1 MYLYMMNEE
10 DFFKNYEHEPIVL
23 SKVEEGKTY
32 GMIDKTPPKDYME
45 VIATNSGIDLNN
57 DNKSLMVHDI
67 RDVNNTFELFPGQMP
82 TESGNNQT
90 LHQPKS
96 ASTATK
102 AGSKKRRKGS
112 RRVMKA
118 RKSNSKTRSKRG
130 GAKSKKSKKEAEMC
144 PICFEELKKGE
155 QIPKLICKHKFH
167 KSCLE
172 PVCRQKGNVGVP
184 CPICRGDISFA
195 CAADITRASPWKY
208 DPYDESIPFD
218 IFELNNMSLT
228 QRRQVEKEVQKHRN
242 NWLARRRK
250 AMRNET
256 LEQRDVRVE
265 RESTLHADLETARNR
280 PFINGSQSSRS
291 PVYNPGTPR
300 SPASP

>member
-1 MYLYMMNEE
+1 VYLYMMNKRAFVKKYVR
-10 DFFKNYEHEPIVL
+10 DPIVL
-23 SKVEEGKTY
+23 SKVEKGQTY
-32 GMIDKTPPKDYME
+32 CMIDYTEPIKYTE
-45 VIATNSGIDLNN
+45 VIATTDGKDLYNESLLVEDADNN
-57 DNKSLMVHDI
+57 I
-67 RDVNNTFELFPGQMP
+67 TELFPKSDNETVSADG
-82 TESGNNQT
+82 QT
-90 LHQPKS
+90 LHELKPMSLPKTARS
-96 ASTATK
+96 RKNHAS
-102 AGSKKRRKGS
+102 
-112 RRVMKA
+112 A

-155 QIPKLICKHKFH
+155 QIPKLNCKHKFH

-218 IFELNNMSLT
+218 IFELNNMSAT

-250 AMRNET
+250 SMRNET
-256 LEQRDVRVE
+256 DEQRDARVE
-265 RESTLHADLETARNR
+265 RESILHAELETARNR
-280 PFINGSQSSRS
+280 PFINGSQSPRS

>member
-1 MYLYMMNEE
+1 MYLYMMNKRAFVKKYVR
-10 DFFKNYEHEPIVL
+10 DPIVL
-23 SKVEEGKTY
+23 SKVEKGQMY
-32 GMIDKTPPKDYME
+32 CMIIYTEPIKYTE
-45 VIATNSGIDLNN
+45 VIATTDGKDLYNESLLVKDADNN
-57 DNKSLMVHDI
+57 I
-67 RDVNNTFELFPGQMP
+67 TELFPGQDP
-82 TESGNNQT
+82 TVSGDGQT
-90 LHQPKS
+90 LHELKPMSLPK
-96 ASTATK
+96 TAK
-102 AGSKKRRKGS
+102 SRKHHTS
-112 RRVMKA
+112 A

-155 QIPKLICKHKFH
+155 QIPKLNCKHKFH

-218 IFELNNMSLT
+218 IFELNNMTLAE
-228 QRRQVEKEVQKHRN
+228 RRQVDKEVQKHRN

-256 LEQRDVRVE
+256 VEQRDVRVE
-265 RESTLHADLETARNR
+265 RESTLHAELETARNR
-280 PFINGSQSSRS
+280 PFINGSQSPRS

>member
-1 MYLYMMNEE
+1 MYCMIDYT
-10 DFFKNYEHEPIVL
+10 EPI
-23 SKVEEGKTY
+23 KYT
-32 GMIDKTPPKDYME
+32 E
-45 VIATNSGIDLNN
+45 VIATTDGKDLYNESLLVEDADNN
-57 DNKSLMVHDI
+57 I
-67 RDVNNTFELFPGQMP
+67 TELFPKSDNETVSADG
-82 TESGNNQT
+82 QT
-90 LHQPKS
+90 LHELKPMSLPKTARS
-96 ASTATK
+96 RKNHAS
-102 AGSKKRRKGS
+102 
-112 RRVMKA
+112 A

-155 QIPKLICKHKFH
+155 QIPKLNCKHKFH

-218 IFELNNMSLT
+218 IFELNNMSAT

-250 AMRNET
+250 SMRNET
-256 LEQRDVRVE
+256 DEQRDARVE
-265 RESTLHADLETARNR
+265 RESILHAELETARNR
-280 PFINGSQSSRS
+280 PFINGSQSPRS